1 MTKEKLKEI
10 EAKAL
15 KEIAEEKLKKRKI
28 IRLHYLPNAIKQS
41 IKELK
46 DASEQGELKNLFED
60 IEVLVAWALD
70 RLPLVAPN
78 EGAGKPTPS
87 RTKSTKVKKSVQS

>member
-15 KEIAEEKLKKRKI
+15 KEIAEEKAKRKRI

-41 IKELK
+41 IKDLK
-46 DASEQGELKNLFED
+46 ETSEQGELKNLFED
-60 IEVLVAWALD
+60 IEVLVTWALD
-70 RLPLVAPN
+70 RLPLVVPK
-78 EGAGKPTPS
+78 EGAKNSTPS
-87 RTKSTKVKKSVQS
+87 KHNDTKVKKSVQS